1 MRRIIQ
7 KIRQSVQD
15 SRSLKRYLTYALG
28 EILLI
33 MIGVLLAFQVGNWNE
48 NRKNKKTEIAYYK
61 NIQRQLNDDKKIINF
76 NIAYNNKY
84 LGQFL
89 SANKWIG
96 ENDRSKIDTLSKIS
110 LNLIRYSDFHR
121 ASNVY
126 ETIVNSGQIKILQNQ
141 KIIEGLQ
148 RLEETYVYINKMESI
163 HLDVIKQL
171 VVPDLILTLNFTQQ
185 KAENPDILYTF
196 AFQNRF
202 SILIEIMKEKNEVYT
217 RAIQEIDEINA
228 SIDSEINF

>member
-7 KIRQSVQD
+7 KIRQSLPD
-15 SRSLKRYLTYALG
+15 HRSLKRYFTYALG

-33 MIGVLLAFQVGNWNE
+33 MVGVLLAFQVGNWNE

-76 NIAYNNKY
+76 NLAYNNKY
-84 LGQFL
+84 WGQFVF
-89 SANKWIG
+89 ANQLIG
-96 ENDRSKIDTLSKIS
+96 ENDRSKMDTLSKIS

-121 ASNVY
+121 ASNIY
-126 ETIVNSGQIKILQNQ
+126 ETIVNSGQIKLLQNQ
-141 KIIEGLQ
+141 KIIEDLQ

-163 HLDVIKQL
+163 HLDVIKQIVL
-171 VVPDLILTLNFTQQ
+171 PDLIVLMNFSEQTV
-185 KAENPDILYTF
+185 ENPDTLFTT

-202 SILIEIMKEKNEVYT
+202 SLLTDIIREKNEVYN
-217 RAIQEIDEINA
+217 RAIHEINQINEL
-228 SIDSEINF
+228 IDTEINY

>member
-7 KIRQSVQD
+7 KIRRSVQD

-33 MIGVLLAFQVGNWNE
+33 MVGVLLAFQVGNWNE

-84 LGQFL
+84 LGQFVF
-89 SANKWIG
+89 ANQLIG

-121 ASNVY
+121 ASNIY
-126 ETIVNSGQIKILQNQ
+126 ETIVNSGQIKMLQNQ
-141 KIIEGLQ
+141 KIIEDLQ

-163 HLDVIKQL
+163 HLDAIKQIIL
-171 VVPDLILTLNFTQQ
+171 PDLIAAMNFSEQ
-185 KAENPDILYTF
+185 KAENPDTLYTIS
-196 AFQNRF
+196 FQNRF
-202 SILIEIMKEKNEVYT
+202 SILTDIMKEKNEVYN
-217 RAIQEIDEINA
+217 RAIHEIN
-228 SIDSEINF
+228 EINELIDKEINY

>member
-1 MRRIIQ
+1 M
-7 KIRQSVQD
+7 QD

-89 SANKWIG
+89 SANQLIG

>member
-7 KIRQSVQD
+7 IIRQALPENQ
-15 SRSLKRYLTYALG
+15 SLKKYLTYALG

-33 MIGVLLAFQVGNWNE
+33 MVGVLLAFQVGNWNE

-76 NIAYNNKY
+76 NIVYNNEY

-89 SANKWIG
+89 SANQWISA
-96 ENDRSKIDTLSKIS
+96 NDRNKVDTLSKIS

-126 ETIVNSGQIKILQNQ
+126 ETIVNSGQVKILQNQ

-163 HLDVIKQL
+163 HLDVIKQI

-185 KAENPDILYTF
+185 KAENPDLLYTF
-196 AFQNRF
+196 TFQNRF
-202 SILIEIMKEKNEVYT
+202 SILIEIMKEKNEVYN
-217 RAIQEIDEINA
+217 RAIHEIN
-228 SIDSEINF
+228 EINELIDTEINY

>member
-7 KIRQSVQD
+7 KIRRSVQD

-84 LGQFL
+84 LGQFVF
-89 SANKWIG
+89 ANKLIG